1 MVPFVV
7 GLLVGGVSLVGCK
20 KSNRAGEVSADSV
33 RQSLD
38 ALKPQFAELKKR
50 FMDLRERVETI
61 PADFPDFQETRAR
74 FYMAEE
80 ARGVTDGKVG
90 WLQSRFEAA
99 SSSGNRDE
107 LQDISKEIVN
117 TQGDIRKIDELHTKM
132 LHEIMRFQR
141 MASKEAAAG
150 AAAPSP
156 TPPPTPARA
165 KTKRS
170 KSNP

>member
-1 MVPFVV
+1 M
-7 GLLVGGVSLVGCK
+7 GLLVGGGSLVGCHK
-20 KSNRAGEVSADSV
+20 KSNQAEASAV
-33 RQSLD
+33 KQSLD

-50 FMDLRERVETI
+50 FMDLRERVESI
-61 PADFPDFQETRAR
+61 PPDFPDFQETRAR
-74 FYMAEE
+74 FYEAEE
-80 ARGVTDGKVG
+80 ARGVTDGKVS
-90 WLQSRFEAA
+90 WLQSRFDAA

-107 LQDISKEIVN
+107 LQDISKEIAK

-132 LHEIMRFQR
+132 LHEMMRFQR
-141 MASKEAAAG
+141 MARQEEAAG

-156 TPPPTPARA
+156 TPPPTPPRA